1 MSARDFVL
9 QQLRANPNL
18 TYAEVRDLASAAG
31 LTVAP
36 FLYGSMRRQL
46 GLPPKVDAAAA
57 TGGKRLGDGALS
69 DSDLAEAEDQI
80 AGGNDDETE
89 EGAEA
94 TPDGDDATDADAGAP
109 DESADEPIADPLTAH
124 ALTMA
129 MAGQTSARSRE
140 TRDAVGGNAA
150 GDAMTGAPADP
161 TADMAAVARA
171 GAADAAPGREPK
183 SSGFKFAVDAL
194 RLSPD
199 LQYQDLKARA
209 KLAGLS
215 VPPIVYGRAKAL
227 LGLVPTR
234 PRRSKGDAPRV
245 LRQVDSAIDLSA
257 PLKALPAGASESLRQ
272 LEQMIQTVRELEA
285 ENRHLRNALQAAL
298 TITSAAL
305 EEIE

>member
-36 FLYGSMRRQL
+36 FLYGSTRKQL
-46 GLPPKVDAAAA
+46 GLPPKVDAPTGGNP
-57 TGGKRLGDGALS
+57 TGGKSRRGDDALS
-69 DSDLAEAEDQI
+69 DVDLAEAEDQI
-80 AGGNDDETE
+80 AGDADDD
-89 EGAEA
+89 A
-94 TPDGDDATDADAGAP
+94 DRDSGDDASADAGEREP
-109 DESADEPIADPLTAH
+109 ERDRPLSDQPLADQPLTDQP
-124 ALTMA
+124 LTMA
-129 MAGQTSARSRE
+129 MAGVTRSRE
-140 TRDAVGGNAA
+140 TRDDVDDASAA
-150 GDAMTGAPADP
+150 ATDSGDVPAHSP
-161 TADMAAVARA
+161 P
-171 GAADAAPGREPK
+171 GAADAASGKEQAK
-183 SSGFKFAVDAL
+183 GSGFKFAVDAL

-199 LQYQDLKARA
+199 LPYQDLKARA
-209 KLAGLS
+209 RLAGLS

-227 LGLVPTR
+227 LGLVPTK

-257 PLKALPAGASESLRQ
+257 PYKATAMSASASGSLRQ

-305 EEIE
+305 EEIDE